1 MSKEKKKGSCLKTIL
16 MVICV
21 FVILAAIGSI
31 IGDDEKKEKN
41 DTTAKNT
48 TESTATE
55 DNTEKEETEPQE
67 EIMEIDPNTLLTDYE
82 ANEVRGDELYNG
94 KMMRLTGTVGS
105 IGKDILEEVYI
116 TFANADEYKITSVQC
131 YFSDDDQIKKV
142 MELSE
147 GDSITL
153 VGKCDGKFGNVV
165 LKDCY
170 FE

>member
-16 MVICV
+16 MVVCALI
-21 FVILAAIGSI
+21 ILAAIGSV

-41 DTTAKNT
+41 DSTAKNT
-48 TESTATE
+48 TESTTTE
-55 DNTEKEETEPQE
+55 EKETEPQE
-67 EIMEIDPNTLLTDYE
+67 EIMDIDPNTLLADYE
-82 ANEVRGDELYNG
+82 ANEVRGDELYDG
-94 KMMRLTGTVGS
+94 KMMRLSGTVGS

-116 TFANADEYKITSVQC
+116 TFANADEFKITSVQC
-131 YFSDDDQIKKV
+131 YFSDDAQIQKV
-142 MELSE
+142 MDLSE

-153 VGKCDGKFGNVV
+153 VGKCDGKFGNVA